1 MTYRPTRRTM
11 LRAIASLGAAG
22 VSGYLSEVLAAGDG
36 PATPGINR
44 MEGTVTVNGKP
55 AKVGMPVNMG
65 DKVATGA
72 QSQAVVLLKGDAFLL
87 RPQTIIEVQ
96 GRQGVL
102 NDLNIVVG
110 KVLSVFGK
118 RPIAIK
124 ASSAT
129 IGIRGTGAYIEVLPD
144 ELYFCLCY
152 GEALL
157 EVPGLPARTVRTEH
171 HEEPLLV
178 SGIRARASIDKGPFR
193 DHKDEEL
200 VMLEALCGR
209 EPPFMKAGAYP
220 LNKY

>member
-1 MTYRPTRRTM
+1 MPHRPTRREM
-11 LRAIASLGAAG
+11 LRAIATLGAAG
-22 VSGYLSEVLAAGDG
+22 VSGYLSDVLAAGDG

-44 MEGTVTVNGKP
+44 MEGSVTVNGKP
-55 AKVGMPVNMG
+55 AKVGTPVSMG

-72 QSQAVVLLKGDAFLL
+72 SSQAVVLLKGDAFLL
-87 RPQTIIEVQ
+87 RPQTIIEVK
-96 GRQGVL
+96 GREGL
-102 NDLNIVVG
+102 LHELNIASG

-118 RPIAIK
+118 RPLAVK

-144 ELYFCLCY
+144 EVYFCLCY

-157 EVPGLPARTVRTEH
+157 EVPGLPARTVKTTH

-178 SGIRARASIDKGPFR
+178 SGIRAQAGIEKGPFR

-209 EPPFMKAGAYP
+209 EPPFMKGGVYP